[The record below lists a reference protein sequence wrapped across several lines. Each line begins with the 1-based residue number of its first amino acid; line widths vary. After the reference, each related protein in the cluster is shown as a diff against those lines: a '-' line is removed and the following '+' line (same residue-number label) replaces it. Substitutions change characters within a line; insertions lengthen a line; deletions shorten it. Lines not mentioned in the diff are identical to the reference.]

1 MGKGFQMVQKVVK
14 YGNSLAV
21 ILPKDSAASVGIEAG
36 TLVETTVE
44 AGRVI
49 VQPVEVVPK
58 LTPENQALLDRLFE
72 KRRRVFEALGE

>member
-1 MGKGFQMVQKVVK
+1 MVQKVIK

-21 ILPKDSAASVGIEAG
+21 ILPKESAAAVGIDVG

-44 AGRVI
+44 GGRVV

-58 LTPENQALLDRLFE
+58 LSVENQDFVDRLYE
-72 KRRRVFEALGE
+72 KRQRVFKALGE

>member
-1 MGKGFQMVQKVVK
+1 MVQKVIK

-21 ILPKDSAASVGIEAG
+21 ILPRESAASVGIDVG

-44 AGRVI
+44 GGRVV
-49 VQPVEVVPK
+49 VQPVVVVPK
-58 LTPENQALLDRLFE
+58 LAPENQDFVDRLYK